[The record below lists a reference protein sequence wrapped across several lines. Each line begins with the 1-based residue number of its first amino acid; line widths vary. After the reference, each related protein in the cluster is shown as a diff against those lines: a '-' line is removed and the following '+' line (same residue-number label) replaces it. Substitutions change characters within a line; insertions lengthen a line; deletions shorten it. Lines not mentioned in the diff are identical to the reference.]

1 MLGAITGDIIGS
13 AYEFNNY
20 KAKDFQPLFH
30 PECRYTDDTIMTI
43 AVADILLN
51 NKPVAETIKKWG
63 REYFNKG
70 SWGKQFVFWLS
81 SKTIKEAY
89 NSFGN
94 GSAMRVSACAWL
106 AINHEHAIDLAVK
119 VSEVTH
125 NHSEGIKDACAITSA
140 IFWANEGRSGD
151 DIKKAIEETYKYD
164 LSRSIEEI
172 RLNNPHSESCQ
183 KTVPEAITCA
193 VESTGFEDTIRNA
206 ISIGG
211 DSDTIAAMAGSIAEA
226 IYGISDDIQ
235 KQTISMLPEK
245 MINIITKF
253 NQDKKCLVQ

>member
-1 MLGAITGDIIGS
+1 MLTIQHVNAQ
-13 AYEFNNY
+13 
-20 KAKDFQPLFH
+20 KAAQVLH
-30 PECRYTDDTIMTI
+30 
-43 AVADILLN
+43 
-51 NKPVAETIKKWG
+51 
-63 REYFNKG
+63 

-125 NHSEGIKDACAITSA
+125 NHSEGIKGACAITSA
-140 IFWANEGRSGD
+140 IFLANEGRSGD

-183 KTVPEAITCA
+183 KTNCLPQLPLLKYSLPHFFIVSATGLLFNNISATAI
-193 VESTGFEDTIRNA
+193 V
-206 ISIGG
+206 
-211 DSDTIAAMAGSIAEA
+211 
-226 IYGISDDIQ
+226 
-235 KQTISMLPEK
+235 
-245 MINIITKF
+245 II
-253 NQDKKCLVQ
+253 VSSV